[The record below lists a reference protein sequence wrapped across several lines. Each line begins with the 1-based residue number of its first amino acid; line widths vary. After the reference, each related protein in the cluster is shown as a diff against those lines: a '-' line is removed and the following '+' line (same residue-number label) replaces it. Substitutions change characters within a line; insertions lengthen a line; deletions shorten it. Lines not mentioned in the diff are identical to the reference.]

1 MEPLIIKELI
11 DIANKELNDSRDALL
26 AYKEKLSAQRASRS
40 LESDPKLK
48 TLEAK
53 HKSNLKQLNELLNE
67 LYPEENKDG
76 KMERIN

>member
-11 DIANKELNDSRDALL
+11 DIANKELNDSRDEL
-26 AYKEKLSAQRASRS
+26 EK
-40 LESDPKLK
+40 DVNNK
-48 TLEAK
+48 TLKAK

-67 LYPEENKDG
+67 LYPEENQDG

>member
-1 MEPLIIKELI
+1 MELLIIKELI
-11 DIANKELNDSRDALL
+11 DIANKELNDSRDALF
-26 AYKEKLSAQRASRS
+26 AYKDKLSGQRASRS

-67 LYPEENKDG
+67 LYPEENQDG